1 MRKKQY
7 KGWNWTMM
15 RIRDLEK
22 LMLIP
27 DIDKQLDFK
36 DLMKLWEE
44 KARLENLLIN
54 TCYLSKAVH

>member
-1 MRKKQY
+1 MQKKQY
-7 KGWNWTMM
+7 KAWNWTMM
-15 RIRDLEK
+15 RIRDLER

-27 DIDKQLDFK
+27 DINKQLEFK

-54 TCYLSKAVH
+54 TCYLSKATH